1 VAFYYN
7 LIFNQMRSCIQYKI
21 ILENSSK
28 KAIVNARFATPVISQ
43 DNKKVS
49 RLPVM
54 RQVMALVSDL

>member
-1 VAFYYN
+1 
-7 LIFNQMRSCIQYKI
+7 MRSCTQYKA

-43 DNKKVS
+43 DRKKVS

-54 RQVMALVSDL
+54 RQVTAFTRDL